1 MEKDNFDKLFGNTNG
16 STTQSNS
23 SFNPFPQSQSFDSA
37 FNPYA
42 NQQQQQQQQQTP
54 SSSPWPQSQPF
65 ESSANPYTQQSQW
78 PQTTGFTNTNF
89 GTSTSPFGQQP
100 PQQQALFSQVTGMPN
115 NPYQQQHMTSNPYQQ
130 MNNGFGQGLQA
141 QMTGMPSFQTNMMT
155 GLLPQQQ
162 QNQTTGFATAFQTQQ
177 PAAAAASNNPFGQL
191 SNNNQQQ
198 QQQQFPTTSNSF
210 GSSMFGQTL
219 TASPSLASVTLGSSS
234 PSQSFASTTAG
245 GPTRS
250 FTFPSSPA
258 LQVLDA
264 VK

>member
-16 STTQSNS
+16 SATQSNS

-198 QQQQFPTTSNSF
+198 QQQQFPATSNSF

-219 TASPSLASVTLGSSS
+219 TASPSLASATLSSSS